1 MARSQDRLG
10 RSIAGDVA
18 ASRAIATSTGGLV
31 MSIIRFRSST
41 SLACMQGLLALVL
54 AAAPACGDDRPPADD
69 DDGDADDGDDD
80 DDDGDVDAGDDDG
93 GEMTRSAV
101 VAVTET
107 TITNMLPLVG
117 GPRGAPP
124 RLSGGV
130 MSMSYID
137 DQTVTVAPDPDF
149 DSNINRCAITVFDLK
164 GGDVV
169 PTAVDEGTI
178 TVTGTSHGEF
188 ACGHS
193 DEAGEYVCQSTDP
206 ILRGGVAGNAAGA
219 ALAATGE
226 LTLGEKIGPEM
237 IGMHIQLSGF
247 DGDTDGVHA
256 VVGVTKAGEPIL
268 GNVEADA
275 TGGDDATYTTFVGQG
290 PMLNLGTVN
299 VLDDGISKD
308 AQDVVISKE
317 DSDLVPGF
325 TMTARAR
332 GEGFTLTKESTQPH
346 EFPATAEDVTF
357 ACDGAGC
364 GDDPKQAAGHL
375 DALVIN
381 GVTTDVLP
389 AKGDDG
395 LTMLPAENSF
405 ATFACSM
412 IGANE
417 ITIPAD
423 GVELILGTSPAR
435 VQITVGRFVAQLNDT
450 DTSSTT
456 VVLGHSLTGFTTL
469 AK

>member
-1 MARSQDRLG
+1 
-10 RSIAGDVA
+10 
-18 ASRAIATSTGGLV
+18 
-31 MSIIRFRSST
+31 
-41 SLACMQGLLALVL
+41 MQGVLALLLVS
-54 AAAPACGDDRPPADD
+54 APACGDDRPPADD

-80 DDDGDVDAGDDDG
+80 DGDDGDVDAGDDDG
-93 GEMTRSAV
+93 GEEMTRSAV

-107 TITNMLPLVG
+107 RITNTLALVG

-124 RLSGGV
+124 SLSGGV

-137 DQTVTVAPDPDF
+137 TETVTVAPDPDF
-149 DSNINRCAITVFDLK
+149 PTNFNNCAITVFDLK
-164 GGDVV
+164 GGDEL

-188 ACGHS
+188 ACAHS

-206 ILRGGVAGNAAGA
+206 ILRGGMAQNAAGA
-219 ALAATGE
+219 ALAETGE

-247 DGDTDGVHA
+247 DGDADGVYP
-256 VVGVTKAGEPIL
+256 VVDVNVDGEPVL
-268 GNVEADA
+268 DNVEADA

-290 PMLNLGTVN
+290 PMLNFGTVD
-299 VLDDGISKD
+299 VLDDGVTKGS
-308 AQDVVISKE
+308 QDVVITKE
-317 DSDLVPGF
+317 DSEVVPGF
-325 TMTARAR
+325 TTTARAR
-332 GEGFTLTKESTQPH
+332 GQGFDLTEESTQPH
-346 EFPATAEDVTF
+346 EFPGTAEAVTF
-357 ACDGAGC
+357 ACEGKGC
-364 GDDPKQAAGHL
+364 GSDPKQPGGQL
-375 DALVIN
+375 DVMVIN

-395 LTMLPAENSF
+395 LTMLPAESSF

-412 IGANE
+412 LMADE

-423 GVELILGTSPAR
+423 GVELILGTDPAR
-435 VQITVGRFVAQLNDT
+435 IQITVGRFVAQQHMDDSGT
-450 DTSSTT
+450 TS
-456 VVLGHSLTGFTTL
+456 VVLGHSLTGFTTF